1 APGARD
7 PRRRRQPM
15 RFNLVIPVVLL
26 VLLGLL
32 GSVYVVREGQVALV
46 LNLGRVARTDIGPGL
61 HFKVPLID
69 TARVLDRRFYAAEFS
84 PERYLTSE
92 RKDVSVDFVAIGL
105 INNVGDFYRA
115 TGGQVDVA
123 NDRLAP
129 IIKDSLR
136 NEINARTLTELVSG
150 DRAEIIAKQLE

>member
-1 APGARD
+1 ADLRADDAVRRFGQRLAAAGAASGDRVAAGHRDAGPGPAAPGARD

-61 HFKVPLID
+61 HFKVPLI
-69 TARVLDRRFYAAEFS
+69 
-84 PERYLTSE
+84 
-92 RKDVSVDFVAIGL
+92 
-105 INNVGDFYRA
+105 
-115 TGGQVDVA
+115 
-123 NDRLAP
+123 
-129 IIKDSLR
+129 
-136 NEINARTLTELVSG
+136 
-150 DRAEIIAKQLE
+150 